1 MVCYQFWRVKIR
13 IYCMIEMTMKAF
25 IIHLP
30 FMQNKILD
38 LFCKILISADL
49 KTSCRHNPP
58 IRITYISCFRTDKSS
73 MRSQMT
79 RFHIYQA
86 LMGIFRHTSLYL
98 YVDDKAYTW
107 LLERHKSKL
116 QKLTNLPHL
125 FVVVQTVG

>member
-1 MVCYQFWRVKIR
+1 MLSVLTCENTHISYDRDDDES
-13 IYCMIEMTMKAF
+13 IYN
-25 IIHLP
+25 P
-30 FMQNKILD
+30 FTIYAEYNTR
-38 LFCKILISADL
+38 FVCKILISADL
-49 KTSCRHNPP
+49 KTSCRHNQP

-79 RFHIYQA
+79 KFHIYQA

-107 LLERHKSKL
+107 LLERHMSKL

>member
-13 IYCMIEMTMKAF
+13 IYSMIELTMKAF

-30 FMQNKILD
+30 FMQNTILD
-38 LFCKILISADL
+38 LFCKILISAGL
-49 KTSCRHNPP
+49 KTSCRHNQP
-58 IRITYISCFRTDKSS
+58 IRITCISCFRTDKSS

-79 RFHIYQA
+79 KFHIYQA

-107 LLERHKSKL
+107 LLERHMSKL

-125 FVVVQTVG
+125 FVVMQTVW